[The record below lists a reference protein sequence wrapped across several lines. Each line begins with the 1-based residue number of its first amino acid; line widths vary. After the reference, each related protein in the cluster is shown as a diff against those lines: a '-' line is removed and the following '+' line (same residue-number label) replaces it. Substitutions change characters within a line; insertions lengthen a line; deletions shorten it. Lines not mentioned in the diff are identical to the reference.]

1 MASPFSQQ
9 LATLRPK
16 ITLPETEESW
26 DNIARSVSS
35 LTVLIRDGMPDEIID
50 ALREFSRNITNALR
64 SERTRLCGPAMELI
78 SAVSSE
84 LGMSFEPLLPIYFP
98 VLLNLCARTNKVIGN
113 RARATVFSVIEN
125 TQLPAVIPYLFQNI
139 KDKSTTL
146 RLVAAESTITCLTG
160 FDPAELQKESRSQDI
175 EAIIKATSRDANADV
190 RKAGKRAFNAYK
202 VILPNRVEKFVTPL
216 TPTIRKYLEIRPKAT
231 TSASSDTT
239 SHPTKKPSTSQLSSS
254 TSAASNGRHSRTNST
269 STSRNAQPPARP
281 VSVPPTNPATSAN
294 TLTASQR
301 DAVRAAMTAA
311 PTRPPQMLKSQSSNP
326 MAPPS
331 MPIRPALHLSRPPS
345 STSLHAPPQRPNH
358 SRGASASSSNST
370 TVPSGA
376 PVRMQPAPMRVE
388 RSRPEEKAVLRQPPP
403 QRFPIASVE
412 EGSGGERGEKKAEV
426 PKPVPQ
432 PTNRLRTRA
441 VSMKNLKVGMP
452 PAGSSSSEKDKQTDM
467 TSHSTAGSSLRPVVV
482 AAPKASKPIAKAV
495 TQGSGATARI
505 ASKVANTEAFK
516 PTTTARVRPG
526 LTAPTASS
534 QSKSQPKVIQTKK
547 SVAALNVKGKEPQGS
562 GSSSGTSRPGI
573 QSKKSSVDLRRQR
586 EEQDT
591 KPKARSRAATAS
603 SSSRPPSR
611 KGEPVS
617 RPPSRKETPQP
628 PQPEPKPETEDV
640 EETIEADAAQ
650 GDAAEEERTDQ
661 PVAGQERSADEEES
675 ATSRSADAE
684 SQSSEASVT
693 TNEVVHPANQVKRE
707 ITAGVENQPPA
718 PPQIQV
724 DEDKCPQD
732 PHTPSTDRGRRLG
745 EIEQIKTPISALLL
759 SIEEGFMFSPV
770 RPLSPP
776 EKYLHMDVPTDG
788 AFRFGIP
795 AFNKVSTND
804 ERAALG
810 DLEVNQ

>member
-16 ITLPETEESW
+16 IALPETEESW
-26 DNIARSVSS
+26 ENIARSISS
-35 LTVLIRDGMPDEIID
+35 LTILIRDGMPDEIID

-254 TSAASNGRHSRTNST
+254 ASATSNGRHSRTNST
-269 STSRNAQPPARP
+269 STSRNVQPPARP
-281 VSVPPTNPATSAN
+281 VSVPPTHPTTSAN

-311 PTRPPQMLKSQSSNP
+311 PTRPPQMSKSQSSTS

-345 STSLHAPPQRPNH
+345 STSHHAPPQRPNH

-370 TVPSGA
+370 AAPSGA
-376 PVRMQPAPMRVE
+376 PIRMQPAPMRVE
-388 RSRPEEKAVLRQPPP
+388 RSRPEEKAVPRQPPP
-403 QRFPIASVE
+403 QRFPIAPAE
-412 EGSGGERGEKKAEV
+412 EGSGGERGEKKVEV

-452 PAGSSSSEKDKQTDM
+452 PTGSSSSEKDKQIET
-467 TSHSTAGSSLRPVVV
+467 TSHSTAGPSLRPVVV
-482 AAPKASKPIAKAV
+482 AAPKASKPVAKAPI
-495 TQGSGATARI
+495 QGSGATTRI

-516 PTTTARVRPG
+516 PTTTTRVRPG

-547 SVAALNVKGKEPQGS
+547 SVAALNLKGKEPQGS
-562 GSSSGTSRPGI
+562 GSSGTSRPGV

-586 EEQDT
+586 DEQDT

-617 RPPSRKETPQP
+617 RPPSRKETPRP
-628 PQPEPKPETEDV
+628 PKPETEDA
-640 EETIEADAAQ
+640 EETIERDAAQ
-650 GDAAEEERTDQ
+650 GDAAEEDEKHTDQ
-661 PVAGQERSADEEES
+661 PPVAGQERSADEES
-675 ATSRSADAE
+675 AASRSADAE
-684 SQSSEASVT
+684 SQSSEAPTST
-693 TNEVVHPANQVKRE
+693 SEVVHPANQVKRE
-707 ITAGVENQPPA
+707 VTAGVENQPPTL
-718 PPQIQV
+718 PQIQV
-724 DEDKCPQD
+724 DGEKCPQD
-732 PHTPSTDRGRRLG
+732 PHTPSTDRGRRLD
-745 EIEQIKTPISALLL
+745 EIEQVKTPISALLL

-804 ERAALG
+804 ERPALG